1 MKTMIG
7 VLAAMVMAGCS
18 VGNADDESA
27 RETAVTWADAYFNCD
42 YAEAS
47 QYVTEESVKWL
58 RLAASNTTENDLA
71 LLREENAVVE
81 GAEFFTSATDTL
93 RVVQLRVSHYLAAT
107 PLGEDASLGA
117 DGRFNVTVVLRNG
130 AWRVRME
137 GLPRSE
143 RQSRD

>member
-18 VGNADDESA
+18 AGNADDESA

-47 QYVTEESVKWL
+47 QYVTEESMKWL

-71 LLREENAVVE
+71 LLREQNAVVE
-81 GAEFFTSATDTL
+81 GAEYFTSATDTL

-143 RQSRD
+143 KQSRD

>member
-1 MKTMIG
+1 
-7 VLAAMVMAGCS
+7 MAGCS
-18 VGNADDESA
+18 AGNADDESA

-47 QYVTEESVKWL
+47 QYVTEESMKWL

-81 GAEFFTSATDTL
+81 GAEYFTSATDTL
-93 RVVQLRVSHYLAAT
+93 RVVLLRVSHYLAAT